1 MKNFVAL
8 CICAFTL
15 LACGADESQKIDQKA
30 ENAAPVQAAAQQTAS
45 QPQKSGTNAMTDA
58 QVFAYILGD
67 VYGLPLYMNTP
78 QRVGA
83 MLELD
88 AMIQGI
94 VDNER
99 ALMDSTWQLQLSAD
113 EQKKV
118 NEHYEKVTAERKA
131 AGENAPSIALAGPI
145 TGQKVVITDTTSMIV
160 KFSYTEGVMI
170 DNLFNG
176 MKENFGEDFEAKF
189 FIQGVRE
196 FVYAALDPSFKK
208 AVSDERLKAVNIK
221 YKKRMEEIREERR
234 RQ

>member
-15 LACGADESQKIDQKA
+15 LACGADESQKTDQKT
-30 ENAAPVQAAAQQTAS
+30 APAQTAAQQTAS
-45 QPQKSGTNAMTDA
+45 QPQNAGTSTMTDA
-58 QVFAYILGD
+58 QVFAYILGN

-78 QRVGA
+78 QRIGA
-83 MLELD
+83 MLDLD

-99 ALMDSTWQLQLSAD
+99 ALKDSTWQLQVPAE
-113 EQKKV
+113 EQKKI
-118 NEHYEKVTAERKA
+118 NEHYEKVAAERKT
-131 AGENAPSIALAGPI
+131 AGDNAPSIALAGPI

-160 KFSYTEGVMI
+160 KYSYAEGVMI

-176 MKENFGEDFEAKF
+176 MRENFGEPFEAHF

-196 FVYAALDPSFKK
+196 FIYEAMDPSFKK
-208 AVSDERLKAVNIK
+208 TVSDERLKAVNMK
-221 YKKRMEEIREERR
+221 YKKRMDDIREERR

>member
-15 LACGADESQKIDQKA
+15 LACGTDESQKTDQKA
-30 ENAAPVQAAAQQTAS
+30 ENATTAQQTTS
-45 QPQKSGTNAMTDA
+45 QPQNADANAMTDA

-78 QRVGA
+78 QRVGS
-83 MLELD
+83 MLDLD

-99 ALMDSTWQLQLSAD
+99 ALKDSTWQLQVPAE
-113 EQKKV
+113 EQKKI
-118 NEHYEKVTAERKA
+118 NEHYEKVTEERKA
-131 AGENAPSIALAGPI
+131 AGDKAPSIALAGPI

-160 KFSYTEGVMI
+160 KYSYAEGVMI

-176 MKENFGEDFEAKF
+176 MRENFGEPFEAGF

-208 AVSDERLKAVNIK
+208 AISDDRLKAVNLK
-221 YKKRMEEIREERR
+221 YKKRMDDIREERR

>member
-15 LACGADESQKIDQKA
+15 LACGTDESQKTDQKT
-30 ENAAPVQAAAQQTAS
+30 APAQAAAQQTAS
-45 QPQKSGTNAMTDA
+45 QPQNAGASTMTDA
-58 QVFAYILGD
+58 QVFAYILGN

-78 QRVGA
+78 QRIGA
-83 MLELD
+83 MLDLD
-88 AMIQGI
+88 AMIQGV

-99 ALMDSTWQLQLSAD
+99 ALKDSTWQLQLSAE

-118 NEHYEKVTAERKA
+118 NEHFEKVAEERKA
-131 AGENAPSIALAGPI
+131 AGDKAPSIALAGPI

-160 KFSYTEGVMI
+160 KYSYAEGVMI

-176 MKENFGEDFEAKF
+176 MRENFGEPFEAHF

-196 FVYAALDPSFKK
+196 FIYEAMDPSFKK
-208 AVSDERLKAVNIK
+208 TVSDERLKAVNMK
-221 YKKRMEEIREERR
+221 YKKRMDDIREERR

>member
-1 MKNFVAL
+1 MKNFVVL

-15 LACGADESQKIDQKA
+15 LACGTDESQKTDQKA
-30 ENAAPVQAAAQQTAS
+30 ENATTAQQTAS
-45 QPQKSGTNAMTDA
+45 QPQNAGTSTMTDA
-58 QVFAYILGD
+58 QVFAYILGN

-78 QRVGA
+78 QRIGA
-83 MLELD
+83 MLDLD
-88 AMIQGI
+88 AMIQGV

-99 ALMDSTWQLQLSAD
+99 ALKDSTWQLQLSAE

-118 NEHYEKVTAERKA
+118 NEHFEKVTAERKA
-131 AGENAPSIALAGPI
+131 AGDSAPSIALAGPI

-160 KFSYTEGVMI
+160 KYSYAEGVMI

-176 MKENFGEDFEAKF
+176 MRENFGEPFEAHF

-196 FVYAALDPSFKK
+196 FIYEAMDPSFKK
-208 AVSDERLKAVNIK
+208 TVSDERLKAVNMK
-221 YKKRMEEIREERR
+221 YKKRMDDIREERR

>member
-15 LACGADESQKIDQKA
+15 LACGADESQKTDQKA
-30 ENAAPVQAAAQQTAS
+30 ENATTAQQTAS
-45 QPQKSGTNAMTDA
+45 QPQTAGASTMTDA
-58 QVFAYILGD
+58 QVFAYILGN

-78 QRVGA
+78 QRVGS
-83 MLELD
+83 MLDLD

-94 VDNER
+94 VDNEK
-99 ALMDSTWQLQLSAD
+99 ALTDSTWQLQVPAE
-113 EQKKV
+113 EQKKI
-118 NEHYEKVTAERKA
+118 NEHYEKVAAERKT
-131 AGENAPSIALAGPI
+131 AGDSASSIALAGPI

-160 KFSYTEGVMI
+160 KYSYAEGVMI

-176 MKENFGEDFEAKF
+176 MRENFGEPFEAHF

-208 AVSDERLKAVNIK
+208 AVSDDRLKAVNMK
-221 YKKRMEEIREERR
+221 YKKRMDDIREERR

>member
-15 LACGADESQKIDQKA
+15 LACGTDESQKTDQKA
-30 ENAAPVQAAAQQTAS
+30 ENATTAQQTAS
-45 QPQKSGTNAMTDA
+45 QPQNAGASTMTDA

-83 MLELD
+83 MLDLD

-99 ALMDSTWQLQLSAD
+99 ALKDSTWQLQVPAE
-113 EQKKV
+113 EQKKI
-118 NEHYEKVTAERKA
+118 NEHYEKVAAERKT
-131 AGENAPSIALAGPI
+131 AGDSASSIALAGPI

-160 KFSYTEGVMI
+160 KYSYAEGVMI

-176 MKENFGEDFEAKF
+176 MRENFGEPFEASF

-196 FVYAALDPSFKK
+196 FIYEAMDPSFKK
-208 AVSDERLKAVNIK
+208 TVSDERLKAVNLK
-221 YKKRMEEIREERR
+221 YKKRMEDIREEQR

>member
-15 LACGADESQKIDQKA
+15 LACGADESQKTDQKA
-30 ENAAPVQAAAQQTAS
+30 ENATTAQQTAS
-45 QPQKSGTNAMTDA
+45 QPQNADANAMTDA

-78 QRVGA
+78 QRVGS
-83 MLELD
+83 MLDLD

-94 VDNER
+94 VDNEK
-99 ALMDSTWQLQLSAD
+99 ALTDSTWKLQLSAE

-118 NEHYEKVTAERKA
+118 NEHFEKVTEERKA
-131 AGENAPSIALAGPI
+131 AGDKAPSIALAGPI

-160 KFSYTEGVMI
+160 KYSYTQGVMI
-170 DNLFNG
+170 DMLFDG
-176 MKENFGEDFEAKF
+176 MRKSFNEDFDARF

-196 FVYAALDPSFKK
+196 FVYEVMNPSFRK
-208 AVSDERLKAVNIK
+208 AVSDERLKAVNTK
-221 YKKRMEEIREERR
+221 YRNRMEQIREEQR